1 MTKDEGSFQLEN
13 TVIKLGGASLGVKLT
28 VKTVS
33 ISGLVGF
40 EKTVR
45 SRETLINAAVSTGGK
60 NLRDESKQT
69 PKARRLTWDKMWK
82 MSIVMSLIES

>member
-1 MTKDEGSFQLEN
+1 MTKDKCSFQLGN
-13 TVIKLGGASLGVKLT
+13 IVIKLGGASLGMKLT

-33 ISGLVGF
+33 SSGLVGF

-45 SRETLINAAVSTGGK
+45 SRETLINATVSTGGK

-69 PKARRLTWDKMWK
+69 PAAR
-82 MSIVMSLIES
+82 